1 MGLRKPAIVFLI
13 YSFILVIVAISLVK
27 STLPVYGVNDD
38 KIIES
43 LVSGEYT
50 GEPEFMVSF
59 SATPKI
65 IFGITLSGLYKLNGE
80 IPWYGISLVSI
91 VIIGWALLLTLIY
104 LKSNKLF
111 FFILSILVITYLN
124 WFIPGMTY
132 TSAAVIPSI
141 GSLICLSYLVH
152 INKSKFSYFII
163 LGIIFGLGYTTRPE
177 SALLALLACL
187 PIVLFVIIK
196 SIKRGNIALVGKFL
210 VSIFSLILVN
220 FAIEQV
226 YLSQNTEWKKF
237 REFENAR
244 YKVQANQVER
254 DLVADPTSFG
264 WSVEETQM
272 FVAYQFADKN
282 VFTVDKLNQLIKVS
296 ERSQDFRIDKIVQM
310 GLNNLNSNQVNS
322 MWTNFLISA
331 LFLYVIII
339 IRLNKKN
346 SNYFSTIMVGIV
358 LVMIAFSYISAYL
371 RLPERVTVSF
381 YFILIL
387 MPIIFNPF
395 FEEKD
400 LPIGKTRNV
409 ISTLLMGLSLFFLI
423 KQIDGQKDRNY
434 AYTATNF
441 FDSQILFFESFPKNK
456 VFMGNSS
463 QFRDQ
468 WQSPFAFDKK
478 VINSNILSLG
488 WHTFSP
494 HWEKKVEALGL
505 DSDILFQQVTT
516 NENLLWVT
524 DSSGIKQIESYYQQK
539 NYSANKFTRLN
550 SIDYFGEEYS
560 VWALRN

>member
-13 YSFILVIVAISLVK
+13 CTSILVTISISLVK
-27 STLPVYGVNDD
+27 TTLPVYGVNDD

-80 IPWYGISLVSI
+80 IPWYGIYLASI
-91 VIIGWALLLTLIY
+91 VIIGWALLLTLIF
-104 LKSNKLF
+104 LKSNKLV
-111 FFILSILVITYLN
+111 FFILLILVVAYLN

-141 GSLICLSYLVH
+141 GSLICLTYLVH
-152 INKSKFSYFII
+152 IKKTKLSYFIF
-163 LGIIFGLGYTTRPE
+163 LGTIFGLGYTTRPE
-177 SALLALLACL
+177 SAFLALLACF
-187 PIVLFVIIK
+187 PIILFVIIK
-196 SIKRGNIALVGKFL
+196 SIKSGNIALVGKFL
-210 VSIFSLILVN
+210 VSAFSLILVN
-220 FAIEQV
+220 FAIEQI
-226 YLSQNTEWKKF
+226 YLSQNPEWIKF
-237 REFENAR
+237 RAFESAR
-244 YKVQANQVER
+244 YEVQANQVER
-254 DLVADPTSFG
+254 ELVLDPARFG

-282 VFTVDKLNQLIKVS
+282 VFTEDKLNKLTKLS
-296 ERSQDFRIDKIVQM
+296 RSSQDFRIDKIVQM

-322 MWTNFLISA
+322 LWTNFLISVLFLHA
-331 LFLYVIII
+331 LFMTRLY
-339 IRLNKKN
+339 KKN
-346 SNYFSTIMVGIV
+346 SNYLFTTVLGII
-358 LVMIAFSYISAYL
+358 LVMSAFTYISAYL

-381 YFILIL
+381 YFIIVL
-387 MPIIFNPF
+387 MPIIFDPF
-395 FEEKD
+395 FEARKVSTGNART
-400 LPIGKTRNV
+400 L

-423 KQIDGQKDRNY
+423 KQFSVQKDRNY

-441 FDSQILFFESFPKNK
+441 LDSQITFFQSFPENK
-456 VFMGNSS
+456 VFIGNSS

-468 WQSPFAFDKK
+468 WQSPFEFNKK
-478 VINSNILSLG
+478 VISSNILSLG

-494 HWEKKVEALGL
+494 HWEKKVEVLGL
-505 DSDILFQQVTT
+505 DSDNFFQQVTT

-524 DSSGIKQIESYYQQK
+524 DSNGIKQIESYYQQK
-539 NYSANKFTRLN
+539 NYSDNEFIRLN

-560 VWALRN
+560 VWSLKN